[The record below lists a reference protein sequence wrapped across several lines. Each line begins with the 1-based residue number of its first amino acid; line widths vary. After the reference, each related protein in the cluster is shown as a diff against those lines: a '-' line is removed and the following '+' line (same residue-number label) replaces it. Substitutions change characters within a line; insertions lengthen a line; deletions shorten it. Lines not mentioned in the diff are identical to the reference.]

1 MSAPVWSTGY
11 KPIKEFK
18 NGAYVTFGRDA
29 GGLWA
34 VLLRDPAGNVTDK
47 VRCDTYRDAL
57 AYQRAFCAIAKSL

>member
-1 MSAPVWSTGY
+1 M
-11 KPIKEFK
+11 KIKEFK

-29 GGLWA
+29 GNLWA

-47 VRCDTYRDAL
+47 VRCDTYHNAL